1 MWESMLDDCD
11 SIPNHKFI
19 LSSLSQ
25 NVPKRALRFSSVPP
39 PEGVGRSLIQ
49 ARANPGW
56 YKAKLSSFSTFR
68 NIGIFSVFCTN
79 RCF

>member
-19 LSSLSQ
+19 LSSVSE

-49 ARANPGW
+49 ARA
-56 YKAKLSSFSTFR
+56 KSR
-68 NIGIFSVFCTN
+68 VV
-79 RCF
+79 